1 MVVLEHECG
10 WDLLFQVDSVRYVVR
25 SLRLPVI
32 PQCPDFVSA
41 ILLFLFS
48 LCVYACFL
56 SKRDSIC
63 VTFSTRRT
71 EWE

>member
-1 MVVLEHECG
+1 MVVLEHECAR
-10 WDLLFQVDSVRYVVR
+10 DLLFQVDSVRYVVR

-41 ILLFLFS
+41 ILLFRFS

-56 SKRDSIC
+56 SK
-63 VTFSTRRT
+63 T
-71 EWE
+71 